1 MTLPIVVY
9 EDAGWIRLL
18 PLVYARPVFRL
29 ICGMDDLLSKVS
41 ALTSAIAGDPER
53 EQQRMAFSQLAV
65 WCRPMLQAVL
75 AEELPSDIPIN
86 LAITSGTLL
95 LNGRGW
101 WQTLPQTHSHDP
113 AWVGTARDGQVACV
127 WADAGLAARLSPD
140 VWLDDHAVRALLA
153 PLPRRDVSSCVRL
166 FDWPWELVDANES
179 AIVADWERHRPT
191 AGAVQG
197 RIYEGSS
204 LLSDNAIYVGP
215 GSTIKPCVVIDAERG
230 PVWIGRNVTVQPHCY
245 IEGPVFIGDETLLQP
260 GAVVHAGTSIGRR
273 SKVGG
278 EIEASILHG
287 FSNKQHN
294 GFLGHSYLGS
304 WVNIA
309 ADCINSDLKNTY
321 GTIRVPING
330 TGVDSGK
337 EFVGMFMGDHS
348 KAGINVSFP
357 TGAVV
362 GFCCNVM
369 THRSPKFVPSFTW
382 IDGQESRP
390 YDLPSAIQVAR
401 RVMQR
406 RQQELSPA
414 QEQLFRVI
422 RELSLTV
429 ESRTARLGTIPDAQP
444 RIGREDEPR
453 TDERHGGILTGMP
466 QSLAM
471 FAEHSGEAVR
481 LTLETLAVTR
491 RCETATV
498 E

>member
-1 MTLPIVVY
+1 MSLPIVVY
-9 EDAGWIRLL
+9 EDAGWTRLL

-41 ALTSAIAGDPER
+41 ALTGTVAGERAPEP
-53 EQQRMAFSQLAV
+53 QRTALPELAV
-65 WCRPMLQAVL
+65 WCRPMLRAVL

-86 LAITSGTLL
+86 CPIASGALL

-101 WQTLPQTHSHDP
+101 WQALPQTDAHDS
-113 AWVGTARDGQVACV
+113 AWVGTARDGQVACL
-127 WADAGLAARLSPD
+127 WADAGLAARLSPEL
-140 VWLDDHAVRALLA
+140 WLNEHASRALLA
-153 PLPRRDVSSCVRL
+153 SLPRRDVSSCVRL

-179 AIVADWERHRPT
+179 AIVADWDRFHPPV
-191 AGAVQG
+191 GAIQG
-197 RIYEGSS
+197 RVYEGSS
-204 LLSDNAIYVGP
+204 LLGEDAICIGS
-215 GSTIKPCVVIDAERG
+215 GSTIKPCVVIDAENG
-230 PVWIGRNVTVQPHCY
+230 PVWIGRNVTVKPHCY
-245 IEGPVFIGDETLLQP
+245 IEGPVFIGDQTLLQP

-330 TGVDSGK
+330 TGVDSGTQ
-337 EFVGMFMGDHS
+337 FVGMFMGDHS

-369 THRSPKFVPSFTW
+369 TPRAPKFVPSFTW
-382 IDGQESRP
+382 LDGQASRP
-390 YDLPSAIQVAR
+390 YDLPSAIQVAH

-406 RQQELSPA
+406 RQRELSPA

-422 RELSLTV
+422 RELSLAV
-429 ESRTARLGTIPDAQP
+429 ESRTARLGALPEEQCH
-444 RIGREDEPR
+444 IGREGDPR
-453 TDERHGGILTGMP
+453 TDEQQGGILTAMP
-466 QSLAM
+466 QSLVI
-471 FAEHSGEAVR
+471 FAEHSDEAVR
-481 LTLETLAVTR
+481 LTLDTLAVTR
-491 RCETATV
+491 RCETANV

>member
-1 MTLPIVVY
+1 
-9 EDAGWIRLL
+9 
-18 PLVYARPVFRL
+18 
-29 ICGMDDLLSKVS
+29 MDDLLSKVS
-41 ALTSAIAGDPER
+41 ALTSAGAGDRER
-53 EQQRMAFSQLAV
+53 EQQPTALSQLAV

-75 AEELPSDIPIN
+75 AEALPSDMPIN
-86 LAITSGTLL
+86 QPIASGTLL

-101 WQTLPQTHSHDP
+101 WQALPQTQSHDP
-113 AWVGTARDGQVACV
+113 AWVGTGRDGQVACV
-127 WADAGLAARLSPD
+127 WADAGLAARLSPE
-140 VWLDDHAVRALLA
+140 VWLDEQATRALLA
-153 PLPRRDVSSCVRL
+153 SLPRRDVSSCVRL

-179 AIVADWERHRPT
+179 AIVADWTRHRPT
-191 AGAVQG
+191 ADAIQG

-204 LLSDNAIYVGP
+204 LLSEDAIHIGA
-215 GSTIKPCVVIDAERG
+215 GSTIKPCVVIDAENG
-230 PVWIGRNVTVQPHCY
+230 PVWIGRNVRVQPHCY

-260 GAVVHAGTSIGRR
+260 GAVVHGRR

-330 TGVDSGK
+330 TGVDSGT

-369 THRSPKFVPSFTW
+369 TPRSPKFVPSFTW

-390 YDLPSAIQVAR
+390 YDLLSAIQVAR

-406 RQQELSPA
+406 RQRELSPA

-429 ESRTARLGTIPDAQP
+429 ESPTARLGAIP
-444 RIGREDEPR
+444 
-453 TDERHGGILTGMP
+453 DERHGGILTGMP

-471 FAEHSGEAVR
+471 FAEHSDEAVR
-481 LTLETLAVTR
+481 LTLESLAVTR
-491 RCETATV
+491 RCEPATV